1 MPRSTDGLTS
11 AQLEAVTHAS
21 GPLLV
26 MGAAGTGKTC
36 VLERRFAWLVEQGVP
51 PDRVLAL
58 ALTEPAAVEMR
69 ERIEGLIEPPYEELH
84 VGTFRSFCS
93 RLLRDEALAAGL
105 DPDFAPVSPAD
116 RVALLLDHVGELRL
130 RHHDIRGNPAP
141 LLAGFVAR
149 IDRLKEEM
157 IDTGGLIAHAT
168 EAQRAA
174 TGGDDA
180 ERARAARE
188 LEFAE
193 IYAGHDRLLAERGA
207 LDSGGLVLRAFE
219 LLHERPEVRERVG
232 RRFTHV
238 LVDEYQ
244 DVNFAQAMLV
254 GLACEAGRE
263 LVVAGDDDQAVH
275 RFRGAAQKNFSD
287 FRRAFPD
294 APVISLE
301 ENRRSGKA
309 IVAAATAVVAPITGR
324 TEKPGA
330 QPDHLGRSAAGTSRE
345 ERSRNV
351 PGGAQPERRSGEHRA
366 AESPASTAPQNLRR
380 APHRG
385 FSAEH
390 GTDGSQEV
398 DAPPGGR
405 VSFWHCASERAEAQA
420 VAAEAERLIAA
431 GAPADRI
438 GVFVRSVARDGPVVE
453 AALEE
458 RAVPFR
464 LSGTAAYFQ
473 RAEVR
478 DVLAWLRVLA
488 DPADSGAAVRA
499 LSRPPIALHSV
510 DIARLTQLAR
520 RRKLD
525 MPSAVAAALEG
536 PQLTPEG
543 RDRAQAF
550 LRLYRAASNAFEDR
564 RPDRFVLRLIE
575 RIGVRRQQ
583 VFATQAG
590 TVERLRNIARLPE
603 LAGAYMRREPQA
615 TPRDFTRYLKAVAD
629 SGVRSEEAG
638 PPAFTPAV
646 RVVSMQA
653 AKGMELDYAFVVG
666 LGAGRIPGR
675 APVAGAEGV
684 PDALLK
690 EQLPPAGGHEDAM
703 RRLLHVAMTRA
714 RKGLVLAW
722 AEDAGSPTRPSP
734 FYEEARAVI
743 GAAEERYE
751 EELFGPA
758 EGLHSTFRIMR
769 DELLETVSRLGGHL
783 GEMRL
788 DTSVDVSNAVAR
800 YLELIKV
807 AALIDRSKA
816 GQPVEEAIGE
826 VNALLAQGT
835 TLEQRELLEASAL
848 DDWLRDAGREA
859 GRRPVAGHNGTE
871 PSLDPFIPRRRGAA
885 EGLMLSA
892 SDIETYRICPL
903 KYKFARV
910 FRIPQEPTIHQR
922 FGIALHQVLERF
934 HQHTNGSREELV
946 ELFESS
952 WRRGGFGDSDDEL
965 QFRERAVDALDR
977 YWEDSLTSDGR
988 PVWFERS
995 FSFKL
1000 GPHVLRGRVDRVD
1013 RHSDG
1018 SYELI
1023 DYKTG
1028 KARTEEQLR
1037 EDVQLSVYQMGARE
1051 AWELETSAQSYFYV
1065 MTGEKVPVEHSEEQ
1079 LERVRETVA
1088 GIGEGITRQDFQPT
1102 PSAEICSYC
1111 DYRIICPA
1119 AER

>member
-1 MPRSTDGLTS
+1 MPRSTDGLTDS
-11 AQLEAVTHAS
+11 QLEAVTHPA

-26 MGAAGTGKTC
+26 VGAAGTGKTC
-36 VLERRFAWLVEQGVP
+36 VLKRRFAWLVEQGVP
-51 PDRVLAL
+51 ADRVLFL
-58 ALTEPAAVEMR
+58 ALSEPAATEMR
-69 ERIEGLIEPPYEELH
+69 QRIEGLIEPPYEELH
-84 VGTFRSFCS
+84 VSTFRSFCS
-93 RLLRDEALAAGL
+93 RLLRDEALEAGL
-105 DPDFAPVSPAD
+105 DPDFSPVSPAD
-116 RVALLLDHVGELRL
+116 RVALLLDHISELRL

-157 IDTGGLIAHAT
+157 VSAAELVGHAT
-168 EAQRAA
+168 EADRAA
-174 TGGDDA
+174 TDADDA
-180 ERARAARE
+180 GRARAARE

-193 IYAGHDRLLAERGA
+193 VYAHHDRLLADRGA
-207 LDSGGLVLRAFE
+207 LDSGDLVLRAFE
-219 LLHERPEVRERVG
+219 LLHERPDVRERVG
-232 RRFTHV
+232 RRFTHL

-244 DVNFAQAMLV
+244 DVNFAQTMLV
-254 GLACEAGRE
+254 GLVCEAGRE
-263 LVVAGDDDQAVH
+263 LAVAGDEDGAVH
-275 RFRGAAQKNFSD
+275 RFRGAAQKNFGD
-287 FRRAFPD
+287 FRHAFGD
-294 APVISLE
+294 APTIELKQG
-301 ENRRSGKA
+301 RRSGQE
-309 IVAAATAVVAPITGR
+309 IVAAATAVVAPIAGR
-324 TEKPGA
+324 TEK
-330 QPDHLGRSAAGTSRE
+330 R
-345 ERSRNV
+345 
-351 PGGAQPERRSGEHRA
+351 
-366 AESPASTAPQNLRR
+366 
-380 APHRG
+380 
-385 FSAEH
+385 
-390 GTDGSQEV
+390 V
-398 DAPPGGR
+398 DARAGGR
-405 VSFWHCASERAEAQA
+405 VSFWRCASERAEAQA
-420 VAAEAERLIAA
+420 VAAEAERLIAGGTPA
-431 GAPADRI
+431 GRI
-438 GVFVRSVARDGPVVE
+438 GVFVRSVRADGPVVE
-453 AALEE
+453 AAMEE

-464 LSGTAAYFQ
+464 LTGESAYFQ
-473 RAEVR
+473 YAEVR

-488 DPADSGAAVRA
+488 DPGDSGAAVRA

-543 RDRAQAF
+543 RERAQGF
-550 LRLYRAASNAFEDR
+550 LRLYRAASGAFEDR
-564 RPDRFVLRLIE
+564 RPDQFVLRLIE

-583 VFATQAG
+583 VFATGAG
-590 TVERLRNIARLPE
+590 TVERLRNIAKLPE
-603 LAGAYMRREPQA
+603 LAAAYMRREPQA
-615 TPRDFTRYLKAVAD
+615 TSRDFTRYLKAVAD
-629 SGVRSEEAG
+629 SGVRDEEAG
-638 PPAFTPAV
+638 PAASTAAV
-646 RVVSMQA
+646 RVVSMEA
-653 AKGMELDYAFVVG
+653 AKGLELDHAFVLG
-666 LGAGRIPGR
+666 LSAGRLPGR
-675 APVAGAEGV
+675 GPAPEPDDV
-684 PDALLK
+684 PQALLK
-690 EQLPPAGGHEDAM
+690 ERLPPAPGHEETM
-703 RRLLHVAMTRA
+703 RRLVHVAMTRA
-714 RKGLVLAW
+714 REGLVLSW
-722 AEDAGSPTRPSP
+722 AEDSAEPPNRPSP
-734 FYEEARAVI
+734 FYEEARAALDA
-743 GAAEERYE
+743 GEERFE

-769 DELLETVSRLGGHL
+769 DELLETVSRLGGRL

-807 AALIDRSKA
+807 AALIDRSQA
-816 GQPVEEAIGE
+816 GQSVEEAIGE
-826 VNALLAQGT
+826 VNALLAHAT
-835 TLEQRELLEASAL
+835 TREQRELLEASAL
-848 DDWLRDAGREA
+848 DDWLRDAGRDSV
-859 GRRPVAGHNGTE
+859 RRPVAGHKGSE

-934 HQHTNGSREELV
+934 HKHSNGGREELM

-1013 RHSDG
+1013 RHPDG
-1018 SYELI
+1018 DYELI

-1037 EDVQLSVYQMGARE
+1037 EDVQLSVYQIGARE
-1051 AWELETSAQSYFYV
+1051 SWKLETSAQSYFYV

-1088 GIGEGITRQDFQPT
+1088 RIGEGITRQEFQPT